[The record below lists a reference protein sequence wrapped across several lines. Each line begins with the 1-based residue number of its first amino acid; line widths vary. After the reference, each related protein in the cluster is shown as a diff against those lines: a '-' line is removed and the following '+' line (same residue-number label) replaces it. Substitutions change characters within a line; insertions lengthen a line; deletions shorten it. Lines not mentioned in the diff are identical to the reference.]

1 MAFKVNLLTKGIIIS
16 GWVEIW
22 RLPEAEAEHSL
33 KGSDKPLLMEKVLNF
48 VTVNSV
54 MKRYNLKRSAI
65 SEVTKNCNFKRFVGE
80 ALG

>member
-1 MAFKVNLLTKGIIIS
+1 MKGIIIS

-33 KGSDKPLLMEKVLNF
+33 EGSDKLLLLMEKVLNF

-54 MKRYNLKRSAI
+54 MKRYNLKKGAI
-65 SEVTKNCNFKRFVGE
+65 SEGTKKRNFKRFVGE